1 MNYNIIDYL
10 KDNDLDNIKEIKIS
24 EKDIFVLKFD
34 YYFDS
39 LEIEG
44 AKAYA
49 EEEAEELASDEE
61 FYEDFVL
68 PYLSD
73 TAVDNVE
80 DIVIDISEEL
90 DLEYQLISFD
100 IDVEENNYN
109 TFIVAFYEKDKDF
122 DLEDYIT
129 EII

>member
-1 MNYNIIDYL
+1 MNRNIINYL
-10 KDNDLDNIKEIKIS
+10 KENDLDNIKEIKIS
-24 EKDIFVLKFD
+24 EKDVFILKLD

-44 AKAYA
+44 ARAFA
-49 EEEAEELASDEE
+49 EEEAEEGISDEE
-61 FYEDFVL
+61 FYEEYIL

-80 DIVIDISEEL
+80 DIVRDISEEF

-100 IDVEENNYN
+100 IDVEENDYN
-109 TFIVAFYEKDKDF
+109 TFIVAFYEKEKDF
-122 DLEDYIT
+122 DLEDYIS

>member
-1 MNYNIIDYL
+1 MKSKIIDYL
-10 KDNDLDNIKEIKIS
+10 NDNDLDDIKEIKVS
-24 EKDIFVLKFD
+24 EKDIFVLKLN

-44 AKAYA
+44 ANSYA
-49 EEEAEELASDEE
+49 KDECEEGEESVE
-61 FYEDFVL
+61 FYEDFIL

-73 TAVDNVE
+73 SAVDNVE
-80 DIVIDISEEL
+80 DIVRDVCEEL

-100 IDVEENNYN
+100 IDAEESEYN
-109 TFIVAFYEKDKDF
+109 TFIIAFYERDKEF

>member
-1 MNYNIIDYL
+1 MNCNIIDYL

>member
-1 MNYNIIDYL
+1 MNYNIIEYL

>member
-1 MNYNIIDYL
+1 MNCNIIDYL

-44 AKAYA
+44 AEAYA

>member
-1 MNYNIIDYL
+1 MKHSIIDYL
-10 KDNDLDNIKEIKIS
+10 KENDLDDIQEIKIS

-39 LEIEG
+39 LEVEG

-49 EEEAEELASDEE
+49 EEEADESTSDDE

-80 DIVIDISEEL
+80 DIVRDISEDL